1 MLLNEEYYLSNS
13 EANAWEEMCPL
24 MWKARFIDG
33 IIQEEESADITVMD
47 WGVLFETLAIGSG
60 VMGKTI
66 PDAKLAKMQKS
77 EYYKR
82 VSQQAAECRTYFKA
96 LGGKIVSRQ
105 DYIFGSIQ
113 TDEGQEIK
121 ICGGLDLLY
130 EFPDGERLIIDLK
143 LTGDTDNDFGKYQ
156 FGNVNKINPQQGIH
170 YRLLH
175 RAKYGFDAAF
185 QYWVFDK
192 SHSMKQTR
200 IGVNVSEIAEL
211 MHIAKFAQIYNDIS
225 FAIGMDD
232 WGYKN
237 TFNNC
242 RSCPIKCQ
250 HQRILPDLQELS
262 I

>member
-82 VSQQAAECRTYFKA
+82 VSQQAAECRAYFKA

-105 DYIFGSIQ
+105 DYIFVSIQ
-113 TDEGQEIK
+113 TDEGQEIML
-121 ICGGLDLLY
+121 CGGLVLLY
-130 EFPDGERLIIDLK
+130 
-143 LTGDTDNDFGKYQ
+143 
-156 FGNVNKINPQQGIH
+156 
-170 YRLLH
+170 
-175 RAKYGFDAAF
+175 
-185 QYWVFDK
+185 
-192 SHSMKQTR
+192 
-200 IGVNVSEIAEL
+200 
-211 MHIAKFAQIYNDIS
+211 
-225 FAIGMDD
+225 
-232 WGYKN
+232 
-237 TFNNC
+237 
-242 RSCPIKCQ
+242 
-250 HQRILPDLQELS
+250 
-262 I
+262 

>member
-1 MLLNEEYYLSNS
+1 MLFRS
-13 EANAWEEMCPL
+13 
-24 MWKARFIDG
+24 
-33 IIQEEESADITVMD
+33 
-47 WGVLFETLAIGSG
+47 
-60 VMGKTI
+60 
-66 PDAKLAKMQKS
+66 
-77 EYYKR
+77 
-82 VSQQAAECRTYFKA
+82 
-96 LGGKIVSRQ
+96 
-105 DYIFGSIQ
+105 
-113 TDEGQEIK
+113 
-121 ICGGLDLLY
+121 
-130 EFPDGERLIIDLK
+130 
-143 LTGDTDNDFGKYQ
+143 GDTDNDFGKYQ